1 MAEKKEHPII
11 RRYVAELLTGRGH
24 AFTRIMLIF
33 IAIQLIRILVM
44 LPFALPNLIRDG
56 TEYIQWKY
64 KQCQVY
70 SQMVDEFKK
79 ENYDSDLLD
88 FNRRYTYRADYILE
102 YYKINNPDAEY
113 DQTVKMLGKRR
124 ISNGAAI
131 QFIIEM
137 RDNDGEVSLLT
148 YDDGIKLIE
157 NCTLF
162 TDEEK
167 AAYIAEVKERKKKL
181 K

>member
-79 ENYDSDLLD
+79 
-88 FNRRYTYRADYILE
+88 
-102 YYKINNPDAEY
+102 KITT
-113 DQTVKMLGKRR
+113 Q
-124 ISNGAAI
+124 IC
-131 QFIIEM
+131 
-137 RDNDGEVSLLT
+137 LT
-148 YDDGIKLIE
+148 LIDGIPIVLII
-157 NCTLF
+157 F
-162 TDEEK
+162 
-167 AAYIAEVKERKKKL
+167 
-181 K
+181 

>member
-1 MAEKKEHPII
+1 MTKRI
-11 RRYVAELLTGRGH
+11 YVFARLGIL
-24 AFTRIMLIF
+24 FL
-33 IAIQLIRILVM
+33 AIQLIHLLIL

-102 YYKINNPDAEY
+102 YYKINKPDAEY

>member
-1 MAEKKEHPII
+1 
-11 RRYVAELLTGRGH
+11 
-24 AFTRIMLIF
+24 
-33 IAIQLIRILVM
+33 
-44 LPFALPNLIRDG
+44 
-56 TEYIQWKY
+56 
-64 KQCQVY
+64 
-70 SQMVDEFKK
+70 
-79 ENYDSDLLD
+79 
-88 FNRRYTYRADYILE
+88 
-102 YYKINNPDAEY
+102 
-113 DQTVKMLGKRR
+113 
-124 ISNGAAI
+124 
-131 QFIIEM
+131 M